1 MTELGGKLAAVGR
14 ALQFAVLLQ
23 RDALGTERA
32 NYVTTGVHNTF
43 ELMATAPRR
52 SSTKSEAR
60 KRSHYTRPGQVS
72 FDERSYKPATHAVES
87 FGRLGKESSDLID
100 QMAASIVGGTDGS
113 SLATKG
119 ICKERLFQIISVT
132 TQVAL

>member
-43 ELMATAPRR
+43 ELMATAP

-87 FGRLGKESSDLID
+87 FGRLGKEGSDLID